1 MGILLNNMRTTV
13 RHSGDSALDRTIIS
27 RCKNRDAE
35 AFSIIVDQYQARIY
49 GFVRRMLRNTEDAE
63 DVAQEVFIK
72 AFENFDRFDGRASL
86 STWLF
91 KIASNLCIDR
101 ARKRGR
107 RPELVSLE
115 PGNGEG
121 IQDAADLR
129 WDPQSSVVTSE
140 MEQAIEEALAQLSE
154 KLRSVLLLHDLEELS
169 YEEIS
174 KAVGIPVG
182 TVKSRLFLARN
193 QLQQAL
199 RRYLIG
205 EARQ

>member
-1 MGILLNNMRTTV
+1 MGIYLDNMRTTV
-13 RHSGDSALDRTIIS
+13 RPSEDSALDRTIIS

-35 AFSIIVDQYQARIY
+35 AFSMIVDQYQARIY

-63 DVAQEVFIK
+63 DVAQEVLIK

-101 ARKRGR
+101 ARKKGR
-107 RPELVSLE
+107 RPELVSFE
-115 PGNGEG
+115 PANGEA
-121 IQDAADLR
+121 ITDLADVR
-129 WDPQSSVVTSE
+129 WDPQMSAVTTE
-140 MEQAIEEALAQLSE
+140 MEEAIEDALGQLSD

-193 QLQQAL
+193 QLQLAL
-199 RRYLIG
+199 KRYLMG
-205 EARQ
+205 EAQQ